1 MRHMKTH
8 MQWLTRL
15 TAGDSGRTIAQKAG
29 ASVATINR
37 QIGKEEVT
45 AENVIAIARGYGQ
58 SPVEALAQTGYLT
71 ADEASGLPRESLADL
86 LTDQELIRA
95 LALRVDDNED
105 AWEGT
110 FTEVVDNVSHL
121 PSNDRVPP
129 ESEPRPD
136 HEHDGTVRDFD
147 WEPGTYAADNSTNEG
162 KAREERG
169 EDPID

>member
-1 MRHMKTH
+1 MEHSKWFERI
-8 MQWLTRL
+8 
-15 TAGDSGRTIAQKAG
+15 TAGDSALN
-29 ASVATINR
+29 ASKTARPRLNNATLSR
-37 QIGKEEVT
+37 QLNKSQIS

-58 SPVEALAQTGYLT
+58 SPVEALAQTGYLA

-129 ESEPRPD
+129 RPAD
-136 HEHDGTVRDFD
+136 EDNDTPLGAVAYSGEDEDAQRQKEDSDFD
-147 WEPGTYAADNSTNEG
+147 
-162 KAREERG
+162 
-169 EDPID
+169 

>member
-45 AENVIAIARGYGQ
+45 AENVILIARGYGQ
-58 SPVEALAQTGYLT
+58 SPVEALTQTGYLT

-110 FTEVVDNVSHL
+110 FTEVVDNVVQI

-129 ESEPRPD
+129 RPAD
-136 HEHDGTVRDFD
+136 EDTGTPLDAVAYSGEDEDAQRQREDSDFD
-147 WEPGTYAADNSTNEG
+147 
-162 KAREERG
+162 
-169 EDPID
+169 